1 MAIKKSELYSAIWK
15 SCDEL
20 RGGMDASEYKNYVL
34 TLLFIKYVTDKFR
47 DDPYPEIEIPKGGSF
62 DDIIACKNKPN
73 IGEEMNK
80 IIAKLAEV
88 NQLSGIINSADFD
101 DEKKIGKGKEKV
113 EKLTNLITIF
123 ETSFNFSKNKASG
136 DDIIG
141 DAYEYLMKNF
151 ATESGKSK
159 GQFYTPAE
167 VSRIMAKIIGAGD
180 ALEASKTVYDP
191 ACGSGSLLIRASN
204 EAPNGLTI
212 YGQEYDNVTAGLA
225 KMNLVLH
232 NKASGEIKGG
242 SSTFSNPE
250 FKDYYNS
257 NLVRKF
263 DFVVANPPFS
273 YKTWRNGLTV
283 ENDPRFNIEV
293 WGDLPPKKNGD
304 YAWLIHCINSLKSE
318 GKGAVILPHGVL
330 FRGNAEATIREKILK
345 KRIIKGIIGL
355 PANLFYGTGI
365 PACIIIIDK
374 ENTASRNGIYMI
386 DASKGFV
393 KDGNKNRLR
402 ERDIKKIVDYFMSFD
417 ESDPTFGRF
426 VTFKEIENNEWNL
439 NIPRYISNDETDH
452 HNITAH
458 LKGGIPQ
465 HDIDLMNNYWHIFH
479 GLKEELFKEYTP
491 GFVELNVPQDEII
504 STINKNKAYV
514 DFKEKVKKSFDEW
527 KNSNYTALSN
537 IRQNETKP
545 KEFIDLIGQN
555 LLDTFSNIHLIDKF
569 DVYQCVMEFWD
580 EKMQDDVYAIVQDG
594 YLAGREIE
602 KEMTKPKKGVPKMK
616 SFDGKLIPKKLIAN
630 TFFKPYVTDIEE
642 TESKIHSI
650 QQIIDEIIDNNTQED
665 GLLNEIWNEDKQEIK
680 KSDLESRIKVIKSL
694 KKNKEEF
701 DKEEFDLLLEY
712 QDHLDKIKSLEK
724 HIKDKTTELD
734 SKIIQKYTVLSE
746 NEIKKL
752 LIDDNW
758 ITEIF
763 NKIVKVYENTC
774 NKLSGW
780 IKLLVERYELSLPQ
794 MTNEINMIQNELSL
808 LVSELIVTEI
818 GDEYDADGLKELE
831 ELLKNG

>member
-34 TLLFIKYVTDKFR
+34 TLLFIKYVTDKFK
-47 DDPYPEIEIPKGGSF
+47 DDPYPEIVIPEGGSF

-88 NQLSGIINSADFD
+88 NQLSGIVNSADFD
-101 DEKKIGKGKEKV
+101 DEKKIGKGNEKV

-167 VSRIMAKIIGAGD
+167 VSRIMAKIIGAGN
-180 ALEASKTVYDP
+180 AFEASKTVYDP

-250 FKDYYNS
+250 FKDHNNT
-257 NLVRKF
+257 NLVRRF
-263 DFVVANPPFS
+263 DYVVANPPFS

-283 ENDPRFNIEV
+283 DNDSRFNV
-293 WGDLPPKKNGD
+293 QDWGDLPPKKNGD

-330 FRGNAEATIREKILK
+330 FRGNTEAVIREKILK
-345 KRIIKGIIGL
+345 KKIIKGIISL

-386 DASKGFV
+386 DASKGFI

-402 ERDIKKIVDYFMSFD
+402 EQDIKKIVDFFMAFD
-417 ESDPTFGRF
+417 ESDPNFGRF
-426 VTFKEIENNEWNL
+426 VSFEEIQKNEWNL
-439 NIPRYISNDETDH
+439 NIPRYITNDDADH

-465 HDIDLMNNYWHIFH
+465 SDIDAMIHYWEAFN
-479 GLKEELFKEYTP
+479 GLKESLFKEYRR
-491 GFVELNVPQDEII
+491 GFMELKITLDEII
-504 STINKNKAYV
+504 PTINKNDAYIE
-514 DFKEKVKKSFDEW
+514 FKNKFNQCFDVW
-527 KNSNYTALSN
+527 KNSNHPILIN
-537 IRQNETKP
+537 LRPNDTKP
-545 KEFIDLIGQN
+545 KNLIEKLGHS
-555 LLDTFSNIHLIDKF
+555 LLNAFSDVHLIDKY
-569 DVYQCVMEFWD
+569 DIYQGLMEFWE

-602 KEMTKPKKGVPKMK
+602 KEMTQPKKGAPKMK
-616 SFDGKLIPKKLIAN
+616 NFEGKLIPKKLLADTYFKDEVIAIN
-630 TFFKPYVTDIEE
+630 KLEE
-642 TESKIHSI
+642 EIVIK
-650 QQIIDEIIDNNTQED
+650 QQEIDELVENNTQED
-665 GLLNEIWNEDKQEIK
+665 GLLNEVWDDDKQEIK
-680 KSDLESRIKVIKSL
+680 KSDLAYKIKTIKASI
-694 KKNKEEF
+694 KNKEEY
-701 DKEEFDLLLEY
+701 DQDEYALLVNY
-712 QDHLDKIKSLEK
+712 QNRLDDISSLEK
-724 HIKDKTTELD
+724 NIKEKSDILNN
-734 SKIIQKYTVLSE
+734 KIISKYSVLTES
-746 NEIKKL
+746 EIKKL
-752 LIDDNW
+752 LIDGNW
-758 ITEIF
+758 LPEIY
-763 NKIVKVYENTC
+763 NKIVKVYQNTC
-774 NKLSGW
+774 SSLSGR
-780 IKLLVERYELSLPQ
+780 IKLLVERYDYSLPQ
-794 MTNEINMIQNELSL
+794 MTQDIIKIQKELSL
-808 LVSELIVTEI
+808 LVSELVVSVT
-818 GDEYDADGLKELE
+818 GDDLDKDGLKELE
-831 ELLKNG
+831 ELLKND